1 VNLYEERDEVIK
13 SNLSKTYIPNGKAEE
28 FIKQVGSNEHFVN
41 MFVAANGVGKS
52 AAGANM
58 VTNIVFG
65 PQSEWFQHP
74 LFQKWP

>member
-1 VNLYEERDEVIK
+1 MKTKSPEHYQKLVNLYEERDEVIK

-58 VTNIVFG
+58 VTNIVYKV
-65 PQSEWFQHP
+65 
-74 LFQKWP
+74 LI